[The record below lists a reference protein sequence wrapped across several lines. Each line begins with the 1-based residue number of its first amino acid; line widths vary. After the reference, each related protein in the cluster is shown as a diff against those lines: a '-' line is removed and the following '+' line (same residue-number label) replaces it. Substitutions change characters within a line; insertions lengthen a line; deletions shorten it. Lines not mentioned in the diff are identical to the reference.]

1 MTIDSGP
8 DSRVKT
14 DHHRYLLLSAS
25 ILTYLL
31 ITLGG
36 TVCVTESGRSCPDW
50 PGCYGQIIPP
60 LQINAIIEYS
70 HRFVAALTGLV
81 VFAAAYAGWRKYR
94 ERRWVSSPPLIAIP
108 FMLAVAVFGAFAV
121 LTGLPRGWA
130 AVDLSS
136 ALAVQALLLA
146 ATAAAFVFHTHPELP
161 DRVVLRTP
169 FARLTAW
176 ALGAVYVVLV
186 SGVLVAES
194 GSLVRCLGWP
204 MYSPGLT
211 SGHPL
216 ATLQMGRGLF
226 AVLAGLLVLSV
237 VIQAWRTQR
246 QRKDLTTLATLC
258 GVLLLV
264 EAGIGIILAGRGFSQ
279 PLLVAYVA
287 IAAAIWALLVALLVL
302 AGLMPSEDARERAP
316 VARRVEGAL

>member
-1 MTIDSGP
+1 MTIDSAP
-8 DSRVKT
+8 DSRPTT
-14 DHHRYLLLSAS
+14 DRHRYLLLSAS

-50 PGCYGQIIPP
+50 PGCYGQIVPP

-81 VFAAAYAGWRKYR
+81 VFAAAYAGWHKYGA
-94 ERRWVSSPPLIAIP
+94 RRWVSRPPLIAIP

-130 AVDLSS
+130 AVDVSS
-136 ALAVQALLLA
+136 ALAVQALLLV
-146 ATAAAFVFHTHPELP
+146 ATTAAFVFHAHPELP
-161 DRVVLRTP
+161 DRVALRTP

-176 ALGAVYVVLV
+176 TLGAVYVVLV

-226 AVLAGLLVLSV
+226 AILAGLLVLTV

-246 QRKDLTTLATLC
+246 QRNSLLTLATLC
-258 GVLLLV
+258 GVLLLA
-264 EAGIGIILAGRGFSQ
+264 EAGIGAILAGSGFSQ

-287 IAAAIWALLVALLVL
+287 IAAAIWALLVALLML
-302 AGLMPSEDARERAP
+302 AGLAPSEEVRQRAP
-316 VARRVEGAL
+316 AARQAEGAL